1 MNNTQS
7 DNNLFYFNRLTY
19 ITPHEV
25 ALAMNGFDYDTE
37 NDELTDIQLKEVIR
51 LRKAI
56 TRNLQLINE
65 YKNISATQKVE
76 ANLVLTAAYIFQRED
91 IVPVEIKERIEN
103 ALQQQVKNKDW
114 GDILMMLGGSEL
126 YEVGKKLRSN
136 GRGQYRKDDEDNYS
150 CKLIYLLIELLKKH
164 GKGNY
169 SDNSV
174 IYNDIVSFCNENEIL
189 LKGIKKATFYKKIKL
204 GKDIIKYGE

>member
-37 NDELTDIQLKEVIR
+37 NDELTEIQLKEVIR

-76 ANLVLTAAYIFQRED
+76 ANLVLMNPLMI
-91 IVPVEIKERIEN
+91 
-103 ALQQQVKNKDW
+103 LVK
-114 GDILMMLGGSEL
+114 II
-126 YEVGKKLRSN
+126 KLRW
-136 GRGQYRKDDEDNYS
+136 
-150 CKLIYLLIELLKKH
+150 IH
-164 GKGNY
+164 
-169 SDNSV
+169 
-174 IYNDIVSFCNENEIL
+174 IL
-189 LKGIKKATFYKKIKL
+189 SY
-204 GKDIIKYGE
+204 DQ

>member
-1 MNNTQS
+1 MVTLWGN
-7 DNNLFYFNRLTY
+7 Y
-19 ITPHEV
+19 E
-25 ALAMNGFDYDTE
+25 G
-37 NDELTDIQLKEVIR
+37 
-51 LRKAI
+51 
-56 TRNLQLINE
+56 
-65 YKNISATQKVE
+65 ISQ
-76 ANLVLTAAYIFQRED
+76 NLVLTAAYIFQRED

-114 GDILMMLGGSEL
+114 GDILMMLGGNEL
-126 YEVGKKLRSN
+126 YEIGKKLRSN

-150 CKLIYLLIELLKKH
+150 CKLIYLLIELIKKH
-164 GKGNY
+164 GKVNY

-174 IYNDIVSFCNENEIL
+174 IYNDIISFCNENEIP

>member
-19 ITPHEV
+19 ITPHEA

-76 ANLVLTAAYIFQRED
+76 ANLLLTAAYIFQRED
-91 IVPVEIKERIEN
+91 IVPPEIKERIEN

-164 GKGNY
+164 GKG
-169 SDNSV
+169 
-174 IYNDIVSFCNENEIL
+174 
-189 LKGIKKATFYKKIKL
+189 
-204 GKDIIKYGE
+204 

>member
-1 MNNTQS
+1 
-7 DNNLFYFNRLTY
+7 
-19 ITPHEV
+19 
-25 ALAMNGFDYDTE
+25 
-37 NDELTDIQLKEVIR
+37 
-51 LRKAI
+51 
-56 TRNLQLINE
+56 
-65 YKNISATQKVE
+65 
-76 ANLVLTAAYIFQRED
+76 LTAAYIFQRED

-103 ALQQQVKNKDW
+103 ALQQQVKNKGW
-114 GDILMMLGGSEL
+114 GDILMMLGGNEL
-126 YEVGKKLRSN
+126 YEIGKKLRSN

-164 GKGNY
+164 GKVNY

-174 IYNDIVSFCNENEIL
+174 IYNDIISFCNENEIL

>member
-37 NDELTDIQLKEVIR
+37 NDELTEIQLKEVIR

-76 ANLVLTAAYIFQRED
+76 ANLVLMNPLMI
-91 IVPVEIKERIEN
+91 
-103 ALQQQVKNKDW
+103 LVK
-114 GDILMMLGGSEL
+114 II
-126 YEVGKKLRSN
+126 KLRW
-136 GRGQYRKDDEDNYS
+136 
-150 CKLIYLLIELLKKH
+150 IH
-164 GKGNY
+164 
-169 SDNSV
+169 
-174 IYNDIVSFCNENEIL
+174 IL
-189 LKGIKKATFYKKIKL
+189 SY
-204 GKDIIKYGE
+204 DQM

>member
-1 MNNTQS
+1 
-7 DNNLFYFNRLTY
+7 
-19 ITPHEV
+19 
-25 ALAMNGFDYDTE
+25 
-37 NDELTDIQLKEVIR
+37 
-51 LRKAI
+51 
-56 TRNLQLINE
+56 
-65 YKNISATQKVE
+65 
-76 ANLVLTAAYIFQRED
+76 
-91 IVPVEIKERIEN
+91 ERIEN

-150 CKLIYLLIELLKKH
+150 CKLIYLLIELLKKY

-189 LKGIKKATFYKKIKL
+189 LKGVKKATFYKKIKL

>member
-1 MNNTQS
+1 MNKTHS

-65 YKNISATQKVE
+65 YKNISATQKVD

-114 GDILMMLGGSEL
+114 GEILMMLGGSEL
-126 YEVGKKLRSN
+126 YEVGKKFKSN

-150 CKLIYLLIELLKKH
+150 CKLISLLIELLKKH
-164 GKGNY
+164 GKASYG
-169 SDNSV
+169 DNSV
-174 IYNDIVSFCNENEIL
+174 IYNDITSLCNEHGIPLE
-189 LKGIKKATFYKKIKL
+189 GIKKATFYKKIKA
-204 GKDIIKYGE
+204 GNDIIKYGR

>member
-1 MNNTQS
+1 
-7 DNNLFYFNRLTY
+7 
-19 ITPHEV
+19 
-25 ALAMNGFDYDTE
+25 
-37 NDELTDIQLKEVIR
+37 
-51 LRKAI
+51 
-56 TRNLQLINE
+56 LQLINE

-91 IVPVEIKERIEN
+91 IVPPEIKERIEN

-164 GKGNY
+164 G
-169 SDNSV
+169 
-174 IYNDIVSFCNENEIL
+174 
-189 LKGIKKATFYKKIKL
+189 
-204 GKDIIKYGE
+204 

>member
-65 YKNISATQKVE
+65 YKNISATQKS
-76 ANLVLTAAYIFQRED
+76 
-91 IVPVEIKERIEN
+91 
-103 ALQQQVKNKDW
+103 
-114 GDILMMLGGSEL
+114 GGEFSINCRLYLSE
-126 YEVGKKLRSN
+126 
-136 GRGQYRKDDEDNYS
+136 GRYCTS
-150 CKLIYLLIELLKKH
+150 
-164 GKGNY
+164 
-169 SDNSV
+169 
-174 IYNDIVSFCNENEIL
+174 
-189 LKGIKKATFYKKIKL
+189 
-204 GKDIIKYGE
+204 

>member
-65 YKNISATQKVE
+65 YKTYPPRKKW
-76 ANLVLTAAYIFQRED
+76 R
-91 IVPVEIKERIEN
+91 RI
-103 ALQQQVKNKDW
+103 
-114 GDILMMLGGSEL
+114 
-126 YEVGKKLRSN
+126 
-136 GRGQYRKDDEDNYS
+136 
-150 CKLIYLLIELLKKH
+150 
-164 GKGNY
+164 
-169 SDNSV
+169 
-174 IYNDIVSFCNENEIL
+174 
-189 LKGIKKATFYKKIKL
+189 
-204 GKDIIKYGE
+204 